1 MKHKRR
7 DSKEKARIVL
17 EYLTVHNTAEI
28 CNKYGI
34 HQNQLFLQRRILWNR
49 WKDEFLNNAHRAFEV
64 NGVTR
69 REQKLLKEIQELKSI
84 IGDLTL
90 ELKKTENEMY

>member
-1 MKHKRR
+1 MRYRKREP
-7 DSKEKARIVL
+7 KEKARIVL
-17 EYLTVHNTAEI
+17 EYLTTHNTAEI

-34 HQNQLFLQRRILWNR
+34 HQNQLYR
-49 WKDEFLNNAHRAFEV
+49 WRDEFLNNAHRVFEA

-84 IGDLTL
+84 IGELTL
-90 ELKKTENEMY
+90 ELKKTENEIY

>member
-1 MKHKRR
+1 MCIRDSKRR

-34 HQNQLFLQRRILWNR
+34 HQNQLYR

>member
-34 HQNQLFLQRRILWNR
+34 HQNQLYR